1 MDITQT
7 QDSISIS
14 GFSCKDTVKELSG
27 MALEHG
33 CDVKITNSTIDE
45 SVLLVITG
53 QCGAQKDNFLNAVLL
68 RAAKLL
74 GIQ

>member
-7 QDSISIS
+7 EVDIEIS
-14 GFSCKDTVKELSG
+14 GFSCKESVTTLVQI
-27 MALEHG
+27 ALDNG
-33 CDVKITNSTIDE
+33 CNVKITNSTLDE
-45 SVLLVITG
+45 SVLLVVSG
-53 QCGAQKDNFLNAVLL
+53 SNRAQKDNFLNAVLL